1 MVMSDN
7 VTLFPNLLQPAVALK
22 TYAPLSVKFWEN
34 QETALEGMKEFAD
47 GWFARR
53 HKTTQAGIEAAKRM
67 GDATTHFDIMREYQS
82 WLTEAMEAFAEDGK
96 ACQQQLMRT
105 GFQVNPKPEAR
116 QADERRTG

>member
-1 MVMSDN
+1 MSDN

-22 TYAPLSVKFWEN
+22 TYAPLGAKFWEN
-34 QETALEGMKEFAD
+34 QGTTLEGLKEFTD

-53 HKTTQAGIEAAKRM
+53 NKTTQAGIEAAKRM
-67 GDATTHFDIMREYQS
+67 GDAATHFDILREYQS
-82 WLTEAMEAFAEDGK
+82 WLTAAMEAFAEDGK

-105 GFQVNPKPEAR
+105 GFQLNPKSEAR